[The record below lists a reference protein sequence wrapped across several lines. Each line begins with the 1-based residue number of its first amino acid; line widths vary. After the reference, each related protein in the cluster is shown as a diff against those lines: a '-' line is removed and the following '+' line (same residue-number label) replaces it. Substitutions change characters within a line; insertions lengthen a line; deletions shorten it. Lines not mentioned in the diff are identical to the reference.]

1 MYQDVATNMLG
12 HELCFQT
19 GTKTFNLNIASTEV
33 YFLHDGVWSE
43 TQSCQRIPGFHWR
56 PHFFKRMPLDIYFD
70 ILRDRRHPNLL
81 RNLLKFYMSF
91 FYEVLDENLGP
102 PVNIFWNS
110 NTNLKGLQWKSRA
123 SNYNVSPPKNISA
136 VSKYLHYK
144 SKYLQWKS
152 SQGLK

>member
-1 MYQDVATNMLG
+1 MLQMQPFSSHFASNAIWRVPPPPSVPPYFNLSFVGMYQDVATNMIG

-43 TQSCQRIPGFHWR
+43 TQSCQIIPGFHWR

-91 FYEVLDENLGP
+91 FLWGLG
-102 PVNIFWNS
+102 
-110 NTNLKGLQWKSRA
+110 WKSRA
-123 SNYNVSPPKNISA
+123 SCKHLLELQYESERPPMKI
-136 VSKYLHYK
+136 
-144 SKYLQWKS
+144 
-152 SQGLK
+152 